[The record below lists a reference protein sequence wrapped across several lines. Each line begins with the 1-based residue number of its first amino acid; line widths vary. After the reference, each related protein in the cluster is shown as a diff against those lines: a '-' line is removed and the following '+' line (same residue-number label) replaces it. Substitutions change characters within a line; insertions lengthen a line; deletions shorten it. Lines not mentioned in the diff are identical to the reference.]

1 MSSLVWRFFNIL
13 RYWALTILRYWAL
26 TSFLVQRLAS
36 TFQKYNNGL
45 VPLKMKEQSRCLIFS
60 IHRPLNNEQ
69 FIF

>member
-45 VPLKMKEQSRCLIFS
+45 VPLKMRNKAVV
-60 IHRPLNNEQ
+60 
-69 FIF
+69 